1 MLGYME
7 CEGYTEHPKGCN
19 ISWDT
24 IFHGIKISCDKVRQV

>member
-24 IFHGIKISCDKVRQV
+24 ILQGIKNIL